1 MQSIQEILSQLTI
14 KEKCDLGSGADTWHT
29 KAVDHLNVPSI
40 LMHDGP
46 HGLRKQPDPSDELGM
61 NAGYSEDKKIIMNYL
76 KFKLK
81 PNDIVLFKASRGVHL
96 EEIIDEF
103 YKEC

>member
-1 MQSIQEILSQLTI
+1 
-14 KEKCDLGSGADTWHT
+14 
-29 KAVDHLNVPSI
+29 
-40 LMHDGP
+40 
-46 HGLRKQPDPSDELGM
+46 M